1 MKGHLTEPGAQVTG
15 PSPGVSRYY
24 NVGTG
29 LGTSVKEV
37 VEAARRVTSHPI
49 PTVVAPRRPGDPPLL
64 YADPSK
70 IKADL
75 GWVSAYTDITHIIE
89 TAWQWHSTHPNGYAE
104 S

>member
-1 MKGHLTEPGAQVTG
+1 MTG

-37 VEAARRVTSHPI
+37 VDAARRVTSHPI
-49 PTVVAPRRPGDPPLL
+49 PTVVAPRRPGDPPSL
-64 YADPSK
+64 YADPGK

-75 GWVSAYTDITHIIE
+75 GWVSAYTDITRIIE